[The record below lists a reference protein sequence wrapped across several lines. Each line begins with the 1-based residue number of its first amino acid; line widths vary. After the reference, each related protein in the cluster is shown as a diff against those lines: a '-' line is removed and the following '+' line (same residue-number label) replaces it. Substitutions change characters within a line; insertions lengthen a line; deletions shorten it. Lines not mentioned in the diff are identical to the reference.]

1 MSDSNANSIHQLVQ
15 KLLEGVRTLSRSETV
30 IGEPLQAGEATIIP
44 VHRLRVGF
52 AAGTAEL
59 SGQQNGETGQGGGQG
74 VGGTVRVEPI
84 AVIAI
89 GRDGAPRLLTVEP
102 EGADGWQGLL
112 NQLPDVAQRVART
125 FGGKLA
131 ERITDAADDLLDRKV
146 GHGSGE
152 DEAVAGELPPG
163 KK

>member
-1 MSDSNANSIHQLVQ
+1 MSESIQQLVQ

-52 AAGTAEL
+52 AAGTARAE
-59 SGQQNGETGQGGGQG
+59 GQENGGTGQGGGHG
-74 VGGTVRVEPI
+74 VGGTVRAEPI

-89 GRDGAPRLLTVEP
+89 GRDGAPRLLAVEP

-112 NQLPDVAQRVART
+112 NQPPDVASRLPKSM
-125 FGGKLA
+125 GGKL
-131 ERITDAADDLLDRKV
+131 
-146 GHGSGE
+146 
-152 DEAVAGELPPG
+152 
-163 KK
+163 